1 MKDKVEIVKNNVKI
15 NKKIFVFLTVL
26 TIIGILFGSF
36 FVVILNDTDKAL
48 VTNYINDFIKNINSG
63 KINYINNYININV
76 ESLFFIL
83 TVWFLGISI
92 IGLPVML
99 FLYFCKAF
107 VVGFSVA
114 AFILNYNLKGII
126 LSFIYIIPHT
136 LVQFFLYIIL
146 LNYALTLS
154 LKLATSFIQRK
165 TINFKGII
173 QKYGLVLI
181 VVVIGILIINAYE
194 IFIVPKIFKLILP
207 ILNIK

>member
-36 FVVILNDTDKAL
+36 FVVILNDSDKTL
-48 VTNYINDFIKNINSG
+48 VTNYINDFIENINSG

-83 TVWFLGISI
+83 TIWFLGISI

-99 FLYFCKAF
+99 FLYFSKAF

-114 AFILNYNLKGII
+114 AFILNYNFKGII
-126 LSFIYIIPHT
+126 VAFIYIIPHT
-136 LVQFFLYIIL
+136 LIQFFLYIIL

-154 LKLATSFIQRK
+154 LKLANSFIKRK
-165 TINFKGII
+165 TIDFKGII
-173 QKYGLVLI
+173 QKYGLILLI
-181 VVVIGILIINAYE
+181 VIIGIIIINAYE
-194 IFIVPKIFKLILP
+194 IFIVPKIFKFILP